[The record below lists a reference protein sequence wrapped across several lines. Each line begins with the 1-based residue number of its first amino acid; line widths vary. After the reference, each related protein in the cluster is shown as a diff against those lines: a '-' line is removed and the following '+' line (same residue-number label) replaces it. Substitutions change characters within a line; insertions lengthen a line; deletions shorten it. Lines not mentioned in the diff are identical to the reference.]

1 MAKRIHLNDKQK
13 KIFWAVFSMALAV
26 FTIWMVYKRSEGL
39 SVKDII
45 AAASG
50 ANKIWFGLAIIASAL
65 FIWFEGVAILSIL
78 KGAGYK
84 KSRFQGL
91 IYSTSDIY
99 FSAITP
105 SATGG
110 QPASAYFM
118 MRDGIPGG
126 VVTATLILNLMMY
139 TISIVV
145 LGICAVIIH
154 PGVFFGFSKV
164 SKILII
170 CGFTALTVLASIF
183 MLILKKGEKFFDIL
197 AKFLTFLHKKKIIK
211 KLDKKLAKLDKVK
224 TDYASCAEI
233 ISGRPDVLLKAFM
246 WNYLQRGSQVMVPM
260 LIHISLGGKLA
271 EAFKLFTSQC
281 LITIGYNFVPVP
293 GAMGI
298 ADYLMVDG
306 FSGIMGREAAFE
318 LEMLSRGLTFYIC
331 VSVSGIITLIGYF
344 IRRGVKK

>member
-1 MAKRIHLNDKQK
+1 MVKRIHLNDKQK

-118 MRDGIPGG
+118 MRGRNTGRCCYRNTYPQSYDVHDFHSSSWNLCGHHSSGS
-126 VVTATLILNLMMY
+126 ILR
-139 TISIVV
+139 I
-145 LGICAVIIH
+145 
-154 PGVFFGFSKV
+154 
-164 SKILII
+164 
-170 CGFTALTVLASIF
+170 
-183 MLILKKGEKFFDIL
+183 
-197 AKFLTFLHKKKIIK
+197 
-211 KLDKKLAKLDKVK
+211 
-224 TDYASCAEI
+224 
-233 ISGRPDVLLKAFM
+233 
-246 WNYLQRGSQVMVPM
+246 Q
-260 LIHISLGGKLA
+260 
-271 EAFKLFTSQC
+271 
-281 LITIGYNFVPVP
+281 
-293 GAMGI
+293 
-298 ADYLMVDG
+298 
-306 FSGIMGREAAFE
+306 
-318 LEMLSRGLTFYIC
+318 
-331 VSVSGIITLIGYF
+331 
-344 IRRGVKK
+344 